1 MQGNIAEITKRL
13 VTDFG
18 NHLLIVLVCLSLI
31 TFCLFVVCWIIDKN
45 RLRIG
50 HNVPGSVVRDYLD
63 AVIQNSMSLRSSL
76 FREREAND
84 QAPLAMPLY
93 KLQDGESKQEQ
104 ESSLERGSAEQ
115 GAQGEPESAD
125 TAKVAGEMGDKDRQ
139 IAELT
144 DHIAQLR
151 QELEP
156 LGEGKS
162 QDDLAAVAKERDE
175 LQEKLQEYEI
185 IEHDLA
191 NLKQL
196 QKENIEL
203 KQALGQGEKEVA
215 GESVESGEQPGQ
227 ESSKPELQQVPG
239 EGEGGEKNNVDAQA
253 SEQPQPAGGGN
264 QESLSVELVEGSD
277 KSGEEKPTPS
287 KARTLSQDGD
297 KSAEDL
303 LNEFEKMLG

>member
-1 MQGNIAEITKRL
+1 MQGDIAEIAKRL

-18 NHLLIVLVCLSLI
+18 DHLLIVLVCLALI
-31 TFCLFVVCWIIDKN
+31 TFCLFMVCWMIDKS

-93 KLQDGESKQEQ
+93 KLQNGESKQEQ
-104 ESSLERGSAEQ
+104 ESSLKQSSTGQ
-115 GAQGEPESAD
+115 GTQGEPESAD
-125 TAKVAGEMGDKDRQ
+125 MAKAAGETGDKDRQ

-151 QELEP
+151 QELGT
-156 LGEGKS
+156 LGEGKG
-162 QDDLAAVAKERDE
+162 QEDLAAVAKERDE

-215 GESVESGEQPGQ
+215 GESGKQPGEESAEPERQQASEEGGGGEQ
-227 ESSKPELQQVPG
+227 
-239 EGEGGEKNNVDAQA
+239 NNVAAPA
-253 SEQPQPAGGGN
+253 SEQPQPAGGDN
-264 QESLSVELVEGSD
+264 QEPLSVELVEGSD
-277 KSGEEKPTPS
+277 KSGEEKLTPS

>member
-1 MQGNIAEITKRL
+1 MQGDIAEIVKRL

-18 NHLLIVLVCLSLI
+18 DHLLIVLVCLTLI
-31 TFCLFVVCWIIDKN
+31 TFCLFVVCWILDKN

-93 KLQDGESKQEQ
+93 KLKNGESSQEK
-104 ESSLERGSAEQ
+104 ESNLEQSSAEQ
-115 GAQGEPESAD
+115 GKQGEPESAD
-125 TAKVAGEMGDKDRQ
+125 MAKVAGEMGDKDQQ

-151 QELEP
+151 QELVT

-162 QDDLAAVAKERDE
+162 QEDLAAVARERDE

-203 KQALGQGEKEVA
+203 KQALGQGGKEV
-215 GESVESGEQPGQ
+215 VEKSEEQPKQ
-227 ESSKPELQQVPG
+227 EAAEPELQQVPG
-239 EGEGGEKNNVDAQA
+239 EGGEQNNVDAQA
-253 SEQPQPAGGGN
+253 SEQPQLAGGDN
-264 QESLSVELVEGSD
+264 QESLTVELVEGSD
-277 KSGEEKPTPS
+277 KSGKEKLAPS

>member
-1 MQGNIAEITKRL
+1 MQGDIAEIAKRL

-18 NHLLIVLVCLSLI
+18 DHLLIVLVCLALI

-45 RLRIG
+45 RLRIS

-93 KLQDGESKQEQ
+93 KLQNGESSQEK
-104 ESSLERGSAEQ
+104 ESSLEQSSAEQ
-115 GAQGEPESAD
+115 GKQESAD
-125 TAKVAGEMGDKDRQ
+125 MAKVAGETGDKDRQ

-151 QELEP
+151 QELET

-162 QDDLAAVAKERDE
+162 EDDLAAVAKERDE

-215 GESVESGEQPGQ
+215 GESAE
-227 ESSKPELQQVPG
+227 PEPQQVPG
-239 EGEGGEKNNVDAQA
+239 EGGEGEKNVDVQA
-253 SEQPQPAGGGN
+253 SEQPQPAGGDK
-264 QESLSVELVEGSD
+264 QQPLSVELVEGSD
-277 KSGEEKPTPS
+277 KSDEEKPTPS